1 VARGRSL
8 LVATALVSALAGAG
22 ADPAPAPPTPIRVL
36 VFTKTAEFRHDS
48 IPAARHAFT
57 ELAARNALT
66 VDTTEDAAVFDD
78 TALARYDVVAFVLTT
93 GDVLDDGQQAAL
105 QRFVRRGGGFVGIH
119 SASDTEHAWPWYRGL
134 VGAWFRSHPPVQPAT
149 VHVVDR
155 RTLSTGRLPADWPR
169 VDEWYAFDRNPRGA
183 VHVLATVDEATYT
196 PDTAS
201 MGRDH
206 PIAWQHAYDGGRAW
220 YTAMGHTDASYA
232 DPVFLRHVLGGILY
246 AAGFDA
252 PAIAW
257 TTVSSRAGRVSVSV
271 RHSRC
276 RACRARVTV
285 AGRTTPLRESER
297 RASGES
303 ARLRPGRYTV
313 RVVLTEP
320 LSGLTATA
328 TRVVRV
334 PRS

>member
-1 VARGRSL
+1 MV
-8 LVATALVSALAGAG
+8 AGA
-22 ADPAPAPPTPIRVL
+22 AVEAAPAPPTAIRVL

-48 IPAARHAFT
+48 IPAARRALAG
-57 ELAARNALT
+57 LAAQNALA
-66 VDTTEDAAVFDD
+66 VDGTEDAGVFDD
-78 TALARYDVVAFVLTT
+78 ATLARYDVVAFVLTT
-93 GDVLDDGQQAAL
+93 GDVLDDGQQAAF
-105 QRFVRRGGGFVGIH
+105 QRFIRRGRGFVGIH
-119 SASDTEHAWPWYRGL
+119 SAADTEHAWPWYRGL

-149 VHVVDR
+149 VHVEDR
-155 RTLSTGRLPADWPR
+155 RALSTGRLATDWPR
-169 VDEWYAFDRNPRGA
+169 IDEWYAFDRNPRGA

-220 YTAMGHTDASYA
+220 YTAMGHTEASYA

-252 PAIAW
+252 PAFASVS
-257 TTVSSRAGRVSVSV
+257 VSSRAGRISVSV

-276 RACRARVTV
+276 RACRARLTV

-297 RASGES
+297 RALGES
-303 ARLRPGRYTV
+303 ARLRPGRFTV
-313 RVVLTEP
+313 RVALTEP
-320 LSGLTATA
+320 VSGLTATA